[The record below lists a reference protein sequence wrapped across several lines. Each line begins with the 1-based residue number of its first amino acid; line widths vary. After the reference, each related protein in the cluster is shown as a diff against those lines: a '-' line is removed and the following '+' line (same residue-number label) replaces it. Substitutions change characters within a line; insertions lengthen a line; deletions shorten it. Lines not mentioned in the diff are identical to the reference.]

1 MFLVKVPS
9 LPNFNQRMKSWIKQN
24 KIMFYFNNH
33 GTRSGNCVV
42 RLWKLL
48 ILLKSVDLGNVA
60 FLL

>member
-9 LPNFNQRMKSWIKQN
+9 LPNFNQGMKSSIKQN

-33 GTRSGNCVV
+33 GNCVV

-48 ILLKSVDLGNVA
+48 ILLKSVDLGNAA